1 MVVVCL
7 LLQGVPY
14 AAAPVGALRFQK
26 PRPPQPW
33 QGCRR
38 CTAPGPMSVQSL
50 SLAFRAFMP
59 SLLGSLTTLGLRL
72 AGLDPRLNTDWRRP
86 QRLMAGV
93 AEDCLYLNIETPAL
107 PLPDRPQ
114 REEGGEA
121 GAATGGQGGLR
132 PVMVWVHGGSF
143 QVGSGSLP
151 AYQDPQHR
159 LSCVEGVVLV
169 TINYRLGL
177 LGFLKVEGGDYNCG
191 LWDQASQP
199 ARGGGRAESWA
210 STDGWCGR
218 VGYGG
223 ANQQVA
229 ALEWVRANIS
239 AFGGDPGKVTLMGES
254 AGAISVGVHLISPHS
269 RGERQG

>member
-1 MVVVCL
+1 
-7 LLQGVPY
+7 
-14 AAAPVGALRFQK
+14 
-26 PRPPQPW
+26 
-33 QGCRR
+33 
-38 CTAPGPMSVQSL
+38 MSVQSL

-114 REEGGEA
+114 REEGG
-121 GAATGGQGGLR
+121 QGGLR

-151 AYQDPQHR
+151 AYHDPQHR
-159 LSCVEGVVLV
+159 LACVEGVVVV

-199 ARGGGRAESWA
+199 G
-210 STDGWCGR
+210 
-218 VGYGG
+218 
-223 ANQQVA
+223 
-229 ALEWVRANIS
+229 
-239 AFGGDPGKVTLMGES
+239 
-254 AGAISVGVHLISPHS
+254 
-269 RGERQG
+269 GERDG